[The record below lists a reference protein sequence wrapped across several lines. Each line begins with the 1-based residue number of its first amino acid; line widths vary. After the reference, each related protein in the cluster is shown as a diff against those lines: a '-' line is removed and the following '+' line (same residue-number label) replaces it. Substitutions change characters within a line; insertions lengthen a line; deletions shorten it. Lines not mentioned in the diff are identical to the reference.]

1 MTSRLL
7 IDTGLYETRA
17 AMMENDRL
25 TDLSY
30 FRPDTLPSIGE
41 IYLGRISALAKGLD
55 AAFVDLGSGKN
66 GFLLARDIPANDKN
80 LPLAQKV
87 QEGQKIIVQIIK
99 DKKGD
104 KDYQLSAFPKLE
116 SRNLV
121 FNPGGR
127 GLSFS
132 KKLKSQTLKDQISNV
147 LSDTADTMT
156 GGIMV
161 RSATSAL
168 SVNMLEKELL
178 SLLNR
183 WQTIQ
188 KQEATNSKA
197 RCLLPKDPPSIAA
210 YKEYV
215 TEGLSISINDREG
228 YNHLLEFL
236 SAQGEEDAIPTL
248 WHGTDLLFDAE
259 QVEEQIEAATEKT
272 LALPSG
278 GNITIEHTEA
288 LIVIDVNSG
297 AQTETRKQASIALLT
312 NQEAARLAVQQ
323 IRLRNLSGIIII
335 DFIQMQDKG
344 GVRAL
349 TRLLEDQTRDDPSAV
364 RVVGMTELGLMQL
377 TRQRKAASLTE
388 QYQRQ
393 IVTDS
398 GTLPINLASTLVRD
412 IMRYRNDHKS
422 ANVSLKTGLA
432 WTPFLKTQK
441 AEIEKHLNL
450 NIFWEETPSMNKE
463 SYQLGG

>member
-17 AMMENDRL
+17 AMMDNDRL

-30 FRPDTLPSIGE
+30 FRPDTLPAIGE

-55 AAFVDLGSGKN
+55 AAFVDLGSGN
-66 GFLLARDIPANDKN
+66 HGFLLARDVPATDKN

-87 QEGQKIIVQIIK
+87 REGQKIIVQIIK

-121 FNPGGR
+121 FNPSGR

-132 KKLKSQTLKDQISNV
+132 KKLKNETVKDKIRTL
-147 LSDTADTMT
+147 LSDIADTMT

-161 RSATSAL
+161 RSAVSEL
-168 SVNMLEKELL
+168 SVKGLKKELL
-178 SLLNR
+178 SLLDR
-183 WQTIQ
+183 WQAIQ
-188 KQEATNSKA
+188 KQEAAESKT
-197 RCLLPKDPPSIAA
+197 RCLAPKASPSIAA
-210 YKEYV
+210 YEEYA
-215 TEGLSISINDREG
+215 TEGLAITINDRDG
-228 YNHLLEFL
+228 YNHLREFL
-236 SAQGEEDAIPTL
+236 STQGEEDVSPIL

-259 QVEEQIEAATEKT
+259 QIEEQIEAATEKT
-272 LALPSG
+272 VALPSG
-278 GNITIEHTEA
+278 GNITIEQTEA
-288 LIVIDVNSG
+288 LVVIDVNSG
-297 AQTETRKQASIALLT
+297 AQTETKKQASIALLT
-312 NQEAARLAVQQ
+312 NQEAARLAAQQ

-364 RVVGMTELGLMQL
+364 RIVGMTELGLMQL

-388 QYQRQ
+388 QHQKQ
-393 IVTDS
+393 IETSS
-398 GTLPINLASTLVRD
+398 GTLPINLASTLIRD

-441 AEIEKHLNL
+441 AEIEKHLSL
-450 NIFWEETPSMNKE
+450 NIFWEETPSLNEE